1 MKIIFV
7 YNAKSGIGNSILDIG
22 HKVLSPNT
30 YKCNL
35 CDLTFGILTE
45 NTEWKKYR
53 ESSDHKLE
61 FLHKD
66 EFEKK
71 YSEKRVYPIVLG
83 LNKANTFKEL
93 INSERLNNI
102 KSVKELISEI
112 NEVL

>member
-35 CDLTFGILTE
+35 CDLTFGLFKE
-45 NTEWKKYR
+45 NAEWKRYR
-53 ESSDHKLE
+53 ESSDYKLE

-66 EFEKK
+66 EFERR
-71 YSEKRVYPIVLG
+71 YNEKRVYPIILG
-83 LNKANTFKEL
+83 LKKNNIFTEL
-93 INSERLNNI
+93 INCERLNKIN
-102 KSVKELISEI
+102 SVDELINEI

>member
-22 HKVLSPNT
+22 HKVLSPDT

-35 CDLTFGILTE
+35 CDLTFGLLTE

-53 ESSDHKLE
+53 ESSDYNLE

-71 YSEKRVYPIVLG
+71 YHEKRAYPIILKSNNDNIFTELISSKRINNINSV
-83 LNKANTFKEL
+83 NEL
-93 INSERLNNI
+93 IN
-102 KSVKELISEI
+102 EI
-112 NEVL
+112 L